1 MSNKVKISPETLVW
15 ATERGGYTTD
25 SLFDIFPKA
34 IDWIKEE
41 STPTVKQ
48 LENFAKKVHIP
59 FGFLFLKQP
68 PKEEIPI
75 AFYRSNGQ
83 ILTNTPLV
91 IKDLVNS
98 IKIKQEWLSDY
109 FKENNYEE
117 LNFVG
122 KLRNFTKISTIDG
135 ANLIRE
141 QFNINVDWYKETNTS
156 QVFRYWIDT
165 LEKNK
170 VFVISTGYVGNNRRL
185 VDVNVCKGFTL
196 IDKMCPFIYIN
207 TNNKG
212 GGKIFTLLHELVH
225 IFIGNSI
232 GLSYEPIHPSSEPLE
247 SFCDN
252 VASELLVPQ
261 NRFNVLWN
269 KIDGDNI
276 SKFTKIANIFCV
288 SKLVIAKKALD
299 SNYIKIAEFW
309 TFYNF
314 YTNIPYK
321 ETKGGQYWNSKPY
334 EVSRKFYNYVDTAL
348 SQNTILPSEAYKLTN
363 MKGKT
368 YDNFKLKS

>member
-1 MSNKVKISPETLVW
+1 MAIRVKISPETLVW

-25 SLFDIFPKA
+25 NLLDIFPKA

-75 AFYRSNGQ
+75 TFYRSNGQ
-83 ILTNTPLV
+83 IVGNPPLV
-91 IKDLVNS
+91 IRDLVNS
-98 IKIKQEWLSDY
+98 VKTKQEWLNGY
-109 FKENNYEE
+109 LEENKYEE
-117 LNFVG
+117 LNFIG
-122 KLRNFTKISTIDG
+122 KLRDFKNINSTEAAD
-135 ANLIRE
+135 LIRNYL
-141 QFNINVDWYKETNTS
+141 NIHIDWYKETNTS
-156 QVFRYWIDT
+156 QVFRYWIDK
-165 LEKNK
+165 LEKNRI
-170 VFVISTGYVGNNRRL
+170 FVISTGYVNNNRRL
-185 VDVNVCKGFTL
+185 VDVNICKGFTL
-196 IDKMCPFIYIN
+196 IDKLCPFIYIN

-212 GGKIFTLLHELVH
+212 GGKIFTLIHELVH
-225 IFIGNSI
+225 IFIGNSL

-247 SFCDN
+247 KFCDN

-261 NRFNVLWN
+261 NQFIKLWKN
-269 KIDGDNI
+269 TNGDNVT
-276 SKFTKIANIFCV
+276 KFTRLAGVFHV

-299 SNYIKIAEFW
+299 NQLIEIADFW
-309 TFYNF
+309 SFYNF

-321 ETKGGQYWNSKPY
+321 QTGGGDYWNSKPY
-334 EVSRKFYNYVDTAL
+334 EVSRKFYNYVDAAL
-348 SQNTILPSEAYKLTN
+348 SQNKILPSEAYKLTN